1 MSQTGRLTITVLAV
15 FSFLQH
21 DAVQARPMSS
31 CGVCLSVSV
40 TFVDSVKT
48 NKHII
53 KIFHHRVATPL
64 EFFRAKRHSNNP
76 TETPLTGELNAGGV
90 GRNRY
95 SQHISGS
102 TACVNAATGQVLSTW
117 SPVDHSQY
125 DTLLVVSG
133 GVDCGRR
140 QRNVYDKKPQR

>member
-1 MSQTGRLTITVLAV
+1 MR
-15 FSFLQH
+15 
-21 DAVQARPMSS
+21 
-31 CGVCLSVSV
+31 CLSVCV
-40 TFVDSVKT
+40 RHVRGFCQN